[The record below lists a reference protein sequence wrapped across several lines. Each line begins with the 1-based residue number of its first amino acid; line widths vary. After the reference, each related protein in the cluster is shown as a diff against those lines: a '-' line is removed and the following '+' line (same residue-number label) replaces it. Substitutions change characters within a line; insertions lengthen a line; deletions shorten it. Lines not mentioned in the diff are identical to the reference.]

1 MEGNSLELLK
11 GIHPGQYLARE
22 LSRRRLHGGTLAGQ
36 IGGCRQNLHAIMQ
49 GRRRM
54 SLSLSLRIEQVLG
67 LPEGF
72 LMSLQLYYD
81 IAEEKRRQNAGLRP
95 DVTKFRPALFWDVE
109 PDRIDWQQ
117 NKAFVIQ
124 RVFERGDE
132 TEIREVLRFYGRDEI
147 LKQLRFDKSPYSAY
161 LKSNVLKYLGHE
173 A

>member
-1 MEGNSLELLK
+1 METPSLALLK
-11 GIHPGQYLARE
+11 GIHPGQYLSRE
-22 LSRRRLHGGTLAGQ
+22 LSRRGLHGGTLAGR
-36 IGGCRQNLHAIMQ
+36 IGGRRQNLHAILQ

-54 SLSLSLRIEQVLG
+54 SLSLSLRIEQALG

-81 IAEEKRRQNAGLRP
+81 IAEEKRRQNAALRP
-95 DVTKFRPALFWDVE
+95 DVTKFRPALFWDVAV
-109 PDRIDWQQ
+109 DRIDWQR

-147 LKQLRFDKSPYSAY
+147 LKQLRFDESPYTAY
-161 LKSNVLKYLGHE
+161 LKSNVLKYLDHE
-173 A
+173 V

>member
-1 MEGNSLELLK
+1 
-11 GIHPGQYLARE
+11 
-22 LSRRRLHGGTLAGQ
+22 
-36 IGGCRQNLHAIMQ
+36 
-49 GRRRM
+49 M
-54 SLSLSLRIEQVLG
+54 SLSLSLRIEQALG

-95 DVTKFRPALFWDVE
+95 DVTKFRPALFWDVAF
-109 PDRIDWQQ
+109 DRIDWQQ

-147 LKQLRFDKSPYSAY
+147 LKQLRFDGASYAVY

-173 A
+173 V